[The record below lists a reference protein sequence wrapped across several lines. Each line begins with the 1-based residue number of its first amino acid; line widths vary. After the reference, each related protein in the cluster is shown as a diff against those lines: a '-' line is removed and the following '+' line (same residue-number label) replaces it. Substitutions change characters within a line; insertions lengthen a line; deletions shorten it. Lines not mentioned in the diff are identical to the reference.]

1 MAKHPVPKKKT
12 NKSDSKRRY
21 GSFKT
26 KVLKKLSNAVNLV
39 PCPSCGEKRLLHT
52 ACSNCG
58 QYRGRQVIVKKQK
71 IDRITKIKA

>member
-12 NKSDSKRRY
+12 PKSKSRKRY

-26 KVLKKLSNAVNLV
+26 TALKKLTNRVNLTT
-39 PCPSCGEKRLLHT
+39 CQNCGSKRLAHT
-52 ACSNCG
+52 ACQECG
-58 QYRGRQVIVKKQK
+58 QYRGRQVIDKQKK